1 MPQTRNP
8 TTVYA
13 ELMQQQPKLHGRRT
27 WEGGYEAG
35 ADWSLSPTTLRWIV
49 DHIQQGFRTLET
61 GCGYSTIVFAAW
73 ECRHEVA
80 SPLHE
85 EHAAINDWC
94 REHGVPVESVQYHVG
109 LSQRILPALPAT
121 PLDLVL
127 IDGDHAV
134 PAPLIDYYYTA
145 DRLVKG
151 GLMLIDD
158 TQLRSVQQ
166 LCEFLNAERER
177 WEFVDEVVRTR
188 VYRKRVD
195 GTVAEGVHF
204 QQQPFVAKPLAG
216 LRYRAERKIKRTLA
230 RLTRRP

>member
-8 TTVYA
+8 ATVYA

-27 WEGGYEAG
+27 SVGSYLSGISN
-35 ADWSLSPTTLRWIV
+35 WSLRPAILQWII
-49 DHIQQGFRTLET
+49 DHIQPGFRTLET

-73 ECRHEVA
+73 DCRHDVV
-80 SPLHE
+80 SPFHE
-85 EHAAINDWC
+85 EHASINEWC
-94 REHGVPVESVQYHVG
+94 REHGVTVESVAYHVG
-109 LSQRILPALPAT
+109 PSQRVLPALSPT

-158 TQLRSVQQ
+158 IPLRSVQQ
-166 LCEFLNAERER
+166 LCEFLDAEQER
-177 WEFVDEVVRTR
+177 WEFVGEVERTR

-195 GTVAEGVHF
+195 GKVAEGVHF
-204 QQQPFVAKPLAG
+204 RQQPFVTKPLEPG
-216 LRYRAERKIKRTLA
+216 LLYRAARKIKRTLV
-230 RLTRRP
+230 R